1 MNISKKTLW
10 TPIWFILITFVF
22 SWILW
27 ISLILLGPFSQIINI
42 STTIFAAFGPTIT
55 GIILISTTTSREER
69 KSFRIRTLHPKLI
82 HWKYYILITIIFPCM
97 YLCAYTLYN
106 QLGWNYP
113 TLEGFYD
120 INTNIFG
127 ILGFILIMLI
137 SWPLA
142 EELWRR
148 WYLLQKLLKKRSP
161 LLTSIVIAFIRIVR
175 HLPLNFIPN
184 TPQNQMGFGY
194 EYINRSIQVVAL
206 SIIIT
211 WIFIRN
217 KQSILSAIL
226 IHFIANITYSLI
238 IPVFSTTS
246 YHIPLF
252 VDSIVT
258 IFHVLFVLIIICI
271 IERKMF
277 LSRSPRRYNQ
287 E

>member
-1 MNISKKTLW
+1 
-10 TPIWFILITFVF
+10 
-22 SWILW
+22 
-27 ISLILLGPFSQIINI
+27 
-42 STTIFAAFGPTIT
+42 
-55 GIILISTTTSREER
+55 
-69 KSFRIRTLHPKLI
+69 
-82 HWKYYILITIIFPCM
+82 
-97 YLCAYTLYN
+97 
-106 QLGWNYP
+106 
-113 TLEGFYD
+113 
-120 INTNIFG
+120 
-127 ILGFILIMLI
+127 
-137 SWPLA
+137 
-142 EELWRR
+142 
-148 WYLLQKLLKKRSP
+148 
-161 LLTSIVIAFIRIVR
+161 
-175 HLPLNFIPN
+175 
-184 TPQNQMGFGY
+184 MGFGY